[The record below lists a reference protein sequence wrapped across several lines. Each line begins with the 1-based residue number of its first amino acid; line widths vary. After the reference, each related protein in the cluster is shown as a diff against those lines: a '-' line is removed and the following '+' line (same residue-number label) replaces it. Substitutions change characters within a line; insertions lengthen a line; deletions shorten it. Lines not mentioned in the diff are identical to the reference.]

1 MNNRWGWGFAIAL
14 VAIMVF
20 LARWSGLPG
29 AVGLA
34 FKQGDIFQAAATVL
48 TALLVITLFV
58 ERTMGVANALLFGDR
73 QRDADINFA
82 HNPRDPAAA
91 KQLGDVL
98 GLKERVRL
106 LLSFA
111 AGLFISAAGVRT
123 MEPLLIVP
131 AAYPN
136 LALFHAADIVLTAG
150 LIAGGSN
157 GLAFLIELLK
167 GRFTEGA
174 GGAGGANGAGGGGAP
189 RQARSPARAA
199 APAPAPQAAPIPRAR
214 LVTTS

>member
-1 MNNRWGWGFAIAL
+1 MNNRWGWAFALAL
-14 VAIMVF
+14 AAIIVF

-58 ERTMGVANALLFGDR
+58 ERTMGVANALLCGAR

-82 HNPRDPAAA
+82 QNPRDPDAAR
-91 KQLGDVL
+91 QLGDVL

-106 LLSFA
+106 LMSLA

-123 MEPLLIVP
+123 LEPLLTVP
-131 AAYPN
+131 AGYPN
-136 LALFHAADIVLTAG
+136 LALFHAVDIVLTAG

-174 GGAGGANGAGGGGAP
+174 GGASGAGAGGGGPP
-189 RQARSPARAA
+189 RPRSQAKAAAAA
-199 APAPAPQAAPIPRAR
+199 APAAQAAPISRAR